1 MSDTGDLFIVIPAY
15 RESERLPGFLR
26 SVCRTLAASSYRYAI
41 LVVDD
46 GSGPQEQA
54 KLGELV
60 NRLRQ
65 EAPGLLPPLLLPENH
80 GKGYAIR
87 AGWNHGTGYNWLA
100 FVDADGATGASELM
114 RLCELAQLAGPP
126 GAVFASRIKML
137 GRTVTRSALRHLL
150 GRVFAT
156 LVGQAICPAIY
167 DSQCGCKIIPGSA
180 WPLISGEMQ
189 EDGFAFDVELLALL
203 LKRGVPVREEPVN
216 WFDQPGSRV
225 HPVRDSIRMAQAVR
239 RIRKRLGKA
248 PGL

>member
-1 MSDTGDLFIVIPAY
+1 MSDSGDLFIVIPAY

-26 SVCRTLAASSYRYAI
+26 SVCRTLSASSYRYAI

-46 GSGPQEQA
+46 GSGPEEQA
-54 KLGELV
+54 
-60 NRLRQ
+60 RLSEVVAGLQ
-65 EAPGLLPPLLLPENH
+65 KETPGLLPPLLLPENH

-87 AGWNHGTGYNWLA
+87 EGWNRGTGYNWLA
-100 FVDADGATGASELM
+100 FVDADGATSAGELL
-114 RLCELAQLAGPP
+114 RLCELAQLAEPH

-137 GRTVTRSALRHLL
+137 GRTVTRSASRHVL

-156 LVGQAICPAIY
+156 LVGMAICPAIY
-167 DSQCGCKIIPGSA
+167 DSQCGCKIIPGRA

-189 EDGFAFDVELLALL
+189 EEGFAFDVELLGLL

-225 HPVRDSIRMAQAVR
+225 HPIRDSIRMAKAVR